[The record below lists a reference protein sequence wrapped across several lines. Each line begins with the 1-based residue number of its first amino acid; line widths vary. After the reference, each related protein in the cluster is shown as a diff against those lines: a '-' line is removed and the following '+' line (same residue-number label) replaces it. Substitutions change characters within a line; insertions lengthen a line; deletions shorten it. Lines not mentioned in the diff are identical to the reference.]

1 MADSIVVADNVQIL
15 GQNIQSKVGQTLLG
29 ATAVAN
35 KSKVESGADGPLG
48 VLDTIA
54 ALQQKT
60 IDKITKVWETIQAGV
75 KFEKNEAR
83 LVRQERKE
91 TELEKKKEG
100 GDEWF
105 DSVFKGELPGESG
118 VSTFLGGF
126 LAGKW
131 GKLLTIGGLMMFL
144 KGIFKRSLLAILG
157 GYVGSL
163 IIDGLVKDQATKNQM
178 STYLTVG
185 LGLAMFGKKGIAAGL
200 LLFATMGITSLYEW
214 MSGQKQ
220 ASEFSGF
227 QWGHIALTG
236 PALMMVARVGGLLGA
251 GGLKLGA
258 GTLGVLLGGWP
269 FIIAASLAIALAAG
283 IGYVA
288 GEMEKYRT
296 TVLDHL
302 HKITSKSQQ
311 EFNENMANE
320 EEKFGSKIAPN
331 LAGAIMG
338 DDYLTDQ
345 QKLKVGM
352 EKAQELAE
360 GKGPLESDVAKTVVD
375 ATAQMAD
382 QTLDPEKFNVMMA
395 DEYKMG
401 VMLQTIAHIMKIIST
416 EKLAP
421 DDEKI
426 ARANIQRLLDHIEA
440 SAKEKIKSNKAKGI
454 EPQEYMVHLAQ
465 DDKIEKEATLAP
477 KIELLKSLLT
487 QQKAQLAWMRS
498 EIEPVMTDSPVGPIN
513 LGITEGEMEADAF
526 EKKFNENKR
535 KLYEME
541 QEYKYG
547 KIMPFREFSVVNTAL
562 SAIDMSLYKAR
573 EENKLNSLKDIKNV
587 YKADRSLTA
596 VGNELAGSVNLN
608 NNNTTGIDNSATA
621 NSVVLWSDGAKVD
634 GPDFTNS
641 LADK

>member
-1 MADSIVVADNVQIL
+1 MADSIVVTDSIELVAN
-15 GQNIQSKVGQTLLG
+15 NIQSKVGATLLG
-29 ATAVAN
+29 TQAVAEDT
-35 KSKVESGADGPLG
+35 KKTSGTTGTLG

-54 ALQQKT
+54 DLQQKT
-60 IDKITKVWETIQAGV
+60 IDKITEVWETLQAGV

-83 LVRQERKE
+83 LVRQELKE
-91 TELEKKKEG
+91 TQLEEKQKG
-100 GDEWF
+100 GGFGDMP
-105 DSVFKGELPGESG
+105 VFKGEVAGEAG
-118 VSTFLGGF
+118 VGALLTGF
-126 LAGKW
+126 FAGKW
-131 GKLLTIGGLMMFL
+131 GKIITAAGLLLFM
-144 KGIFKRSLLAILG
+144 KGIFKVGFLALLG

-163 IIDGLVKDQATKNQM
+163 LIDKINTDQSTKNQM
-178 STYLTVG
+178 TTYLTVG
-185 LGLAMFGKKGIAAGL
+185 LGAALFGKKGIAAGL

-401 VMLQTIAHIMKIIST
+401 VMLQTIAHIMEVINT
-416 EKLAP
+416 GKLIP
-421 DDEKI
+421 EDKQI
-426 ARANIQRLLDHIEA
+426 ALNNLQKLLDHIEA
-440 SAKEKIKSNKAKGI
+440 SAKETVKLNKAEGTPT
-454 EPQEYMVHLAQ
+454 EDYMVHLAQ
-465 DDKIEKEATLAP
+465 DDKFEKEVTIAP
-477 KIELLKSLLT
+477 KIDLLT
-487 QQKAQLAWMRS
+487 TLIAQQEAELAEMKSR
-498 EIEPVMTDSPVGPIN
+498 IVPVMTDTPMGPVD
-513 LGITEGEMEADAF
+513 LGIDEGSMEAVAF
-526 EKKFNENKR
+526 EKKLEENKA
-535 KLYEME
+535 KLFKMEMI
-541 QEYKYG
+541 YKYG
-547 KIMPFREFSVVNTAL
+547 KVMRGVRDYTVVRTAL
-562 SAIDMSLYKAR
+562 AALDMKQLNLSD
-573 EENKLNSLKDIKNV
+573 KLTAKSELDIKN
-587 YKADRSLTA
+587 KIPAERTLTA
-596 VGNELAGSVNLN
+596 DEDFEGKWSFNSGGNTNAISSSNVGNVLVYQNPVNVDTELASN
-608 NNNTTGIDNSATA
+608 IE
-621 NSVVLWSDGAKVD
+621 
-634 GPDFTNS
+634 
-641 LADK
+641 